1 MTRKRAFTLVELLT
15 VIAIIALLAAIA
27 FPVLARAKDNAN
39 RSSDIANMN
48 AVRTALQLYRVDQG
62 AYPPALLGYATLY
75 MSGPNAGNVVPAS
88 QIKGYLYPRRIDSVK
103 TFQPAYARYANDA
116 ITTAVWPPQD
126 PRPIGSAP
134 VLDLNGDGIVDTND
148 DVANARQAFGTSDIV
163 TRPNPNNP
171 AENIENDPN
180 PTINAYFYK
189 ISGYD
194 VSEVPTGAGTSRWEL
209 RYAKFW
215 TTWGLTTGSSNDD
228 PRQLGYTDPPDGTVV
243 TWNSYFRELDAG
255 GQATSANRDVVLFLG
270 GGARTY
276 DSRALSERSWRVVA
290 R

>member
-27 FPVLARAKDNAN
+27 FPVLARSKDNAN

-48 AVRTALQLYRVDQG
+48 SIRTALQLYRVDQG

-75 MSGPNAGNVVPAS
+75 ATGPNAGNVMPAS
-88 QIKGYLYPRRIDSVK
+88 QVRGFLYPRRVDSSK
-103 TFQPAYARYANDA
+103 TFQPAYARYGNAD
-116 ITTAVWPPQD
+116 ITTAVWPPAD
-126 PRPIGSAP
+126 PRPLGSAP
-134 VLDLNGDGIVDTND
+134 VLDLNGDGSVDSND
-148 DVANARQAFGTSDIV
+148 DVAGARQAFGPSDV
-163 TRPNPNNP
+163 VKRPNPNNA

-194 VSEVPTGAGTSRWEL
+194 VSEVPTGGGASRWEL

-215 TTWGLTTGSSNDD
+215 TTWGLTTGGADDD

-243 TWNSYFRELDAG
+243 TWDSYFRELDAS
-255 GQATSANRDVVLFLG
+255 GQATRANRDVVLFLG
-270 GGARTY
+270 GGARTF
-276 DSRALSERSWRVVA
+276 DSRAISERSWRVVA